1 MRRRWLNP
9 KNFLNRHQ
17 KLYKKNVMKKAGIIL
32 IFLLAIVFIP
42 FLYSPSIDKHASEH
56 VIVTKK
62 IPMPEP
68 EKVPQEVKIAEPA
81 KTPAGAMAKK
91 HPLLI
96 EPHKNDAGKQFYAIQ
111 VAAYKSLFN
120 AVKRSIHFKNLGHN
134 AFYNCE
140 TIKGKGNLFK
150 VYIALHKSKKEIE
163 EQALTMKKSGLIEDY
178 MIRAMS
184 ETFPAKSSD
193 CELATD
199 IYFLHVSSYKHK
211 KNAEEYVQKLKG
223 HGFQVV
229 TILEDV
235 QGESW
240 FRVFMG
246 EFENENKAR
255 KFGTKLKEKGLISY
269 FKPLTI
275 DMIIQPPR
283 QPAARPAQKSA
294 SLIQPEEQ
302 PPPPEAD
309 KPKSMQQPKHD
320 QEKPKQLEAK
330 AKLPLIID
338 DITFRAKNGTK
349 ELVLFHANQ
358 YFMPS
363 VHFNLEGKN
372 PTIAI
377 DIEPPATIKK
387 AGSKIP
393 LDGKWIKQI
402 QIQADADNKTSRI
415 VVHLY
420 AYKNYKVSQSFYRSE
435 KIFAIKVI
443 SE

>member
-1 MRRRWLNP
+1 MRRRWLNF

-17 KLYKKNVMKKAGIIL
+17 KLYKENVVKKAGIIL
-32 IFLLAIVFIP
+32 IFLLAIVFIS
-42 FLYSPSIDKHASEH
+42 FWHSPSIEKHASEP

-68 EKVPQEVKIAEPA
+68 EKASKEVKIAAPK
-81 KTPAGAMAKK
+81 KTPVVVKAKES
-91 HPLLI
+91 PVLS
-96 EPHKNDAGKQFYAIQ
+96 EPHKNDARKQFYAIQ
-111 VAAYKSLFN
+111 VAAFKSLLN
-120 AVKRSIHFKNLGHN
+120 AVQRLIYFKDLGHN

-140 TIKGKGNLFK
+140 TVKGKGKLFK
-150 VYIALHKSKKEIE
+150 IYIELHESKKEVE
-163 EQALTMKKSGLIEDY
+163 ELALTMKESGLIEDY
-178 MIRAMS
+178 IIRAMS
-184 ETFPAKSSD
+184 ETSPAKSSD
-193 CELATD
+193 CELETN
-199 IYFLHVSSYKHK
+199 IYFLHVSSYKQNK
-211 KNAEEYVQKLKG
+211 YAEEHVQKLKE
-223 HGFQVV
+223 HVSQVV
-229 TILEDV
+229 AILEDV

-240 FRVFMG
+240 FRVYMG

-269 FKPLTI
+269 FKPVTI
-275 DMIIQPPR
+275 AMIIQSTR
-283 QPAARPAQKSA
+283 QTAARSAQKSA
-294 SLIQPEEQ
+294 ALTQPKKP

-320 QEKPKQLEAK
+320 REKPEQLEAK
-330 AKLPLIID
+330 AKLPLVID

-358 YFMPS
+358 YFIPS
-363 VHFNLEGKN
+363 VHFNLAGKN
-372 PTIAI
+372 PTIVI

-393 LDGKWIKQI
+393 IDGQWIKQI
-402 QIQADADNKTSRI
+402 HIQADADNKTSRI
-415 VVHLY
+415 VVYLS

-435 KIFAIKVI
+435 KIFAIKVV

>member
-1 MRRRWLNP
+1 MQKGIIVMRRPWLNP
-9 KNFLNRHQ
+9 KNFLNRNQ
-17 KLYKKNVMKKAGIIL
+17 KLSKKNVVKKVGMIL
-32 IFLLAIVFIP
+32 IFLLAIVFIT
-42 FLYSPSIDKHASEH
+42 FLHSLSIEKHASKH

-62 IPMPEP
+62 IP
-68 EKVPQEVKIAEPA
+68 VSEPA
-81 KTPAGAMAKK
+81 KTPAGAKATENQV
-91 HPLLI
+91 LI
-96 EPHKNDAGKQFYAIQ
+96 EPQKNHYGQQFYAIQ
-111 VAAYKSLFN
+111 VAAYQSLLS
-120 AVKRSIHFKNLGHN
+120 AVKRSKHFKDLGHN

-140 TIKGKGNLFK
+140 TVKGKGKLFK
-150 VYIALHKSKKEIE
+150 VYIALHESKKEVE
-163 EQALTMKKSGLIEDY
+163 EQALIMKKSGLIEDY

-184 ETFPAKSSD
+184 ETSPAKSSD

-199 IYFLHVSSYKHK
+199 IYFLHVSSYKHN
-211 KNAEEYVQKLKG
+211 KNAEEYVQKLKDN
-223 HGFQVV
+223 GFQAA

-240 FRVFMG
+240 FRVYMG
-246 EFENENKAR
+246 EFKNENKAR
-255 KFGTKLKEKGLISY
+255 KIGSKLKEKGLISY
-269 FKPLTI
+269 FKPVTA
-275 DMIIQPPR
+275 DMIMQSPR

-294 SLIQPEEQ
+294 SLIQPKKP

-320 QEKPKQLEAK
+320 KAKPEELEAK
-330 AKLPLIID
+330 AKGPLVID

-358 YFMPS
+358 YFVPS

-393 LDGKWIKQI
+393 IDGKWIKQI

>member
-1 MRRRWLNP
+1 MRRPWLNP

-17 KLYKKNVMKKAGIIL
+17 KLYKENVMKKAGIIL
-32 IFLLAIVFIP
+32 IFLLAIVFIL
-42 FLYSPSIDKHASEH
+42 FLRSPSIEKHASEH
-56 VIVTKK
+56 VIITKK
-62 IPMPEP
+62 IPMSEP
-68 EKVPQEVKIAEPA
+68 DKVSKEVKIAEPGKIPAVA
-81 KTPAGAMAKK
+81 KTKENPA
-91 HPLLI
+91 LI

-111 VAAYKSLFN
+111 VAAYKSLLN

-140 TIKGKGNLFK
+140 TVKGKEKLFK
-150 VYIALHKSKKEIE
+150 VYIALHESKNVVE
-163 EQALTMKKSGLIEDY
+163 EQAITMKKSGLIEDY

-184 ETFPAKSSD
+184 ETPPAQSSD

-211 KNAEEYVQKLKG
+211 KNAEEEVQKLKE
-223 HGFQVV
+223 HGSQVV
-229 TILEDV
+229 AILADV

-240 FRVFMG
+240 FRVYMG

-255 KFGTKLKEKGLISY
+255 EFGSKLKEKGLISY
-269 FKPLTI
+269 FKPVSI
-275 DMIIQPPR
+275 DMIMLSPR

-294 SLIQPEEQ
+294 SFIQPEKLL
-302 PPPPEAD
+302 PPPEAD
-309 KPKSMQQPKHD
+309 TPKSIQQPKHN
-320 QEKPKQLEAK
+320 QEKSEELEAQ
-330 AKLPLIID
+330 AKLPLVID
-338 DITFRAKNGTK
+338 DITFKANNGTQ
-349 ELVLFHANQ
+349 EIVLFHANQ

-363 VHFNLEGKN
+363 VYFNLEGKN

-377 DIEPPATIKK
+377 DIEPPVTIKK
-387 AGSKIP
+387 TGSKIP
-393 LDGKWIKQI
+393 IAGKWIKQI
-402 QIQADADNKTSRI
+402 QIQAGADNKTSRI

>member
-1 MRRRWLNP
+1 
-9 KNFLNRHQ
+9 
-17 KLYKKNVMKKAGIIL
+17 MKKAGIIL
-32 IFLLAIVFIP
+32 IVLLAVVFIS
-42 FLYSPSIDKHASEH
+42 FLHSPSIEKHALKH
-56 VIVTKK
+56 VIVIKK

-68 EKVPQEVKIAEPA
+68 EKVLQEVKIAEPV
-81 KTPAGAMAKK
+81 KTPAGAKTK
-91 HPLLI
+91 ENPLLI
-96 EPHKNDAGKQFYAIQ
+96 EPHENDTEKQFYVIQ
-111 VAAYKSLFN
+111 VAAYKSLLN
-120 AVKRSIHFKNLGHN
+120 AAKRSINLKNLGHN

-140 TIKGKGNLFK
+140 GIKGKGSLFK
-150 VYIALHKSKKEIE
+150 VYIALHKSKKEVE
-163 EQALTMKKSGLIEDY
+163 EQALTMQKSGLIEDY

-184 ETFPAKSSD
+184 ETSSEKSSD
-193 CELATD
+193 CKLATD

-211 KNAEEYVQKLKG
+211 ENTEEQVQKLKE
-223 HGFQVV
+223 HVPQVV

-240 FRVFMG
+240 FRVYMG
-246 EFENENKAR
+246 EFENENTAR
-255 KFGTKLKEKGLISY
+255 KFGAKLKEKGLISY
-269 FKPLTI
+269 FKPVSI
-275 DMIIQPPR
+275 DMIMQPPR
-283 QPAARPAQKSA
+283 QPAAKPAQKSA
-294 SLIQPEEQ
+294 SLIQPEEP

-320 QEKPKQLEAK
+320 QEKPEELEAK
-330 AKLPLIID
+330 AKRPLVID

-358 YFMPS
+358 YFVPS

-393 LDGKWIKQI
+393 IDGKWIKQI

-435 KIFAIKVI
+435 KIFVIKVI

>member
-17 KLYKKNVMKKAGIIL
+17 KLYKENVMKKAGIIL
-32 IFLLAIVFIP
+32 IVLLAVVFIP
-42 FLYSPSIDKHASEH
+42 FLHSPSIEKHALKH
-56 VIVTKK
+56 VIITKK

-68 EKVPQEVKIAEPA
+68 EKVSKEVKIAEPV
-81 KTPAGAMAKK
+81 KTPAGTKTK
-91 HPLLI
+91 ENPLLI

-111 VAAYKSLFN
+111 VAAYKSLLN
-120 AVKRSIHFKNLGHN
+120 AAKRSINFKNLGHN
-134 AFYNCE
+134 TFYNCE

-150 VYIALHKSKKEIE
+150 VYIALHKSKKEVE
-163 EQALTMKKSGLIEDY
+163 EQALTMQKSGLIEDY
-178 MIRAMS
+178 MIRAMG
-184 ETFPAKSSD
+184 ETSSTKSSD

-199 IYFLHVSSYKHK
+199 IYFLHVSSYKHN
-211 KNAEEYVQKLKG
+211 KNAAEHVQKLKE
-223 HGFQVV
+223 HVPQVV
-229 TILEDV
+229 TILENV
-235 QGESW
+235 QGEDW
-240 FRVFMG
+240 LRVYMG
-246 EFENENKAR
+246 EFENENAAR
-255 KFGTKLKEKGLISY
+255 KFGAKLKEKGLISY
-269 FKPLTI
+269 FKPVTI
-275 DMIIQPPR
+275 DMIMQPPR
-283 QPAARPAQKSA
+283 QPAARPAQKTA
-294 SLIQPEEQ
+294 SLIQPKKP

-309 KPKSMQQPKHD
+309 KPKSMQQPQHD
-320 QEKPKQLEAK
+320 QAKPEELEAK
-330 AKLPLIID
+330 AKGPLVID

-358 YFMPS
+358 YFVPS

-377 DIEPPATIKK
+377 NIEPPATIKK

-393 LDGKWIKQI
+393 IDGKWIKQI

-443 SE
+443 AE